1 MLRRVLGIAAAVCLF
16 VGVAADAWGRDL
28 FIWEIEVAG
37 RTEFSSTNSFLEVG
51 DLFSDQALEELFGPD
66 YSAGRTGVAANLDLR
81 GVAANL
87 TYFADGNPEGVDPSW
102 LVFEIPSAG
111 IRYEFDGTSRDQ
123 SESEFQD
130 WLEGQAGQ
138 GEELS
143 LLLKEFTEFSPVD
156 PVAGNPNSLESR
168 ILDGD
173 FDLGGMGP
181 FLGDFPEGTEDFPNL
196 WKVDFNFGYFGAG
209 PYSGESYELDLAFG
223 WNPSRRLSVLTDL
236 AFMFSVVEGEALTGI
251 GHFGLGLQARMM
263 EWWNLSL
270 VARGGIAA
278 SVDVGAVGAMYSVSL
293 VSHLRYPIREYWFEM
308 RNMVGVANSI
318 DGIEIEGLELNY
330 DLTNVVLKNGISI
343 NREFSLGSSSRPL
356 RASLF
361 FTQTGYFV
369 DELWLKYTHEL
380 GLGIGLIGKDG
391 IPAYGP
397 LSLDASYVFGDA
409 KRGDYDALKLKLSLR
424 F

>member
-1 MLRRVLGIAAAVCLF
+1 
-16 VGVAADAWGRDL
+16 
-28 FIWEIEVAG
+28 
-37 RTEFSSTNSFLEVG
+37 
-51 DLFSDQALEELFGPD
+51 
-66 YSAGRTGVAANLDLR
+66 
-81 GVAANL
+81 
-87 TYFADGNPEGVDPSW
+87 
-102 LVFEIPSAG
+102 
-111 IRYEFDGTSRDQ
+111 
-123 SESEFQD
+123 
-130 WLEGQAGQ
+130 
-138 GEELS
+138 
-143 LLLKEFTEFSPVD
+143 
-156 PVAGNPNSLESR
+156 
-168 ILDGD
+168 
-173 FDLGGMGP
+173 
-181 FLGDFPEGTEDFPNL
+181 
-196 WKVDFNFGYFGAG
+196 
-209 PYSGESYELDLAFG
+209 
-223 WNPSRRLSVLTDL
+223 
-236 AFMFSVVEGEALTGI
+236 
-251 GHFGLGLQARMM
+251 
-263 EWWNLSL
+263 
-270 VARGGIAA
+270 
-278 SVDVGAVGAMYSVSL
+278 
-293 VSHLRYPIREYWFEM
+293 M